1 MTKSSNLRYVKK
13 TNALFLGFILLFL
26 VTELLIAVIS
36 IMDVNISIVPTLFVS
51 QGIILVPSLIFIVCE
66 RVELSEWVPFK
77 KIKWSTFWL
86 TILFTICI
94 SPFISFINV
103 LSQLFTTNIV
113 AELSGEFLAVSPLAL
128 LFIVGFFGPFC
139 EEFTFRGVI
148 YHGLGMSGR
157 IPAAILVSAL
167 FFGLMH
173 MNLNQFSYAFVL
185 GLAFG
190 LINEAT
196 GSILPSLIMHI
207 LINSV
212 NVGMQYIADFA
223 MTASGEAPEGLAGAL
238 SELDTGTDDI
248 LLVAGMLLIPALIGL
263 VLSIVVFITI
273 CKNEGSLARMQS
285 MFKPG
290 KHSPSQEGSMPPEE
304 RSISPDEGTT
314 SMEEG
319 SISPEEGATSSVEG
333 STSPEEETMSSD
345 EGTMSLGEGTASSA
359 EGSTYSE
366 DGATFSEERSTSPEG
381 AAALSASGQETIS
394 ETAPVAGASVKEA
407 KCPVITATG
416 WIAIGICVM
425 VIVASDLL
433 SNVFDML

>member
-263 VLSIVVFITI
+263 ALSIVVFITI

-285 MFKPG
+285 MFRPG
-290 KHSPSQEGSMPPEE
+290 KHSPSEE
-304 RSISPDEGTT
+304 
-314 SMEEG
+314 
-319 SISPEEGATSSVEG
+319 
-333 STSPEEETMSSD
+333 
-345 EGTMSLGEGTASSA
+345 
-359 EGSTYSE
+359 
-366 DGATFSEERSTSPEG
+366 GATFSEERSTSPEG
-381 AAALSASGQETIS
+381 IAALSASGQETDS
-394 ETAPVAGASVKEA
+394 ETAPGAGASMKEA